1 MWDTWDTNPRVCA
14 RTAGRRDE
22 AYHQT
27 ILTQGFPRTQAEIA
41 AELGVSD
48 RTP

>member
-1 MWDTWDTNPRVCA
+1 MKLTTRHY
-14 RTAGRRDE
+14 E
-22 AYHQT
+22 ALEL